1 MFRWL
6 GAGALTIVV
15 LVTILVVV
23 AIPLLLVYRSSCP
36 DGGDRATRYS
46 VVLPW
51 NDPPDECRNHE
62 RGLQV
67 VTDAI
72 GL

>member
-15 LVTILVVV
+15 IVLILVVIAV
-23 AIPLLLVYRSSCP
+23 PLLFVYRSQCP
-36 DGGDRATRYS
+36 ENGERATTYN
-46 VVLPW
+46 VVPPW
-51 NDPPDECRNHE
+51 DDPPRECGDHE
-62 RGLQV
+62 RGFEVL
-67 VTDAI
+67 TDAI

>member
-15 LVTILVVV
+15 VVVILVVV
-23 AIPLLLVYRSSCP
+23 AIPLLFVYRSQCP
-36 DGGDRATRYS
+36 DGGELATSYS
-46 VVLPW
+46 VVPPW
-51 NDPPDECRNHE
+51 DNPPEECRNHQ
-62 RGLQV
+62 RGFDVL
-67 VTDAI
+67 TDEI